1 MRKILECSQA
11 EEHELINKLGIML
24 RNAGFNASNS
34 TLVAVSS
41 DYSSIAW
48 QILRHFLS
56 HDGEVCDGFTV
67 DVPYPDDA
75 WSGEFERLA
84 LQACKT
90 VFFRDNLILIE
101 AGVIRGS
108 NYRRLCDLIHKNF
121 PGQVIVTSTVFENV
135 HSAFKSEFVAR
146 YYDDETQDLTFWW
159 EAYNKHWPIDI
170 QERKRLASKAV
181 WGSGLSCADC
191 AKLEADQVKW
201 DPLKPPIGTRLVT
214 PMILVDENDVSS
226 HGSHCPG
233 MAIVK
238 DDAATATA
246 SNSVTQIVGEATGSE
261 EPARCVGMQ
270 GTSMETPR
278 LAGEL
283 ALLVGWLKR
292 FERVLSVEAKQPEPP
307 EPEVR
312 D

>member
-1 MRKILECSQA
+1 MRQVLECSQA

-67 DVPYPDDA
+67 DVPYPDQA
-75 WSGEFERLA
+75 WNWGFEHLA

-90 VFFRDNLILIE
+90 FIFKDNLILIE
-101 AGVIRGS
+101 AGVIRGT
-108 NYRRLCDLIHKNF
+108 NYRRLCDLIHKHY

-170 QERKRLASKAV
+170 Q
-181 WGSGLSCADC
+181 
-191 AKLEADQVKW
+191 Q
-201 DPLKPPIGTRLVT
+201 PT
-214 PMILVDENDVSS
+214 P
-226 HGSHCPG
+226 
-233 MAIVK
+233 
-238 DDAATATA
+238 
-246 SNSVTQIVGEATGSE
+246 
-261 EPARCVGMQ
+261 
-270 GTSMETPR
+270 
-278 LAGEL
+278 
-283 ALLVGWLKR
+283 
-292 FERVLSVEAKQPEPP
+292 
-307 EPEVR
+307 
-312 D
+312 

>member
-1 MRKILECSQA
+1 MRQILECSLA

-56 HDGEVCDGFTV
+56 HDGEVCEGFTI
-67 DVPYPDDA
+67 DVPYPDQVWDDRFARRALDA
-75 WSGEFERLA
+75 CRASLHRSMSCN
-84 LQACKT
+84 Q
-90 VFFRDNLILIE
+90 NLILIE

-108 NYRRLCDLIHKNF
+108 NYRNVVDLIQRHYPQHK
-121 PGQVIVTSTVFENV
+121 IVTTTLFENKG
-135 HSAFKSEFVAR
+135 STFKSDFVVK

-181 WGSGLSCADC
+181 WGSGLSCADR
-191 AKLEADQVKW
+191 AKLEADQVKR
-201 DPLKPPIGTRLVT
+201 DPLKPLIGTRLVT
-214 PMILVDENDVSS
+214 LMIPVDENDINS

-233 MAIVK
+233 MAIIK
-238 DDAATATA
+238 DDAVDAAM
-246 SNSVTQIVGEATGSE
+246 SRLEMQIWDEATGSE

-278 LAGEL
+278 LAGEV
-283 ALLVGWLKR
+283 ALLVAWLKR
-292 FERVLSVEAKQPEPP
+292 LGAEAKQPEPP
-307 EPEVR
+307 EEPA
-312 D
+312 

>member
-1 MRKILECSQA
+1 MRQILECSQA

-67 DVPYPDDA
+67 DVPYPDDV
-75 WSGEFERLA
+75 WSDEFERLA

-90 VFFRDNLILIE
+90 VCFSDNLILIE

-108 NYRRLCDLIHKNF
+108 NYRRLCDLIHENY
-121 PGQVIVTSTVFENV
+121 PGQVIVTSTVFENE

-146 YYDDETQDLTFWW
+146 YYDDEKQDLTFWW

-181 WGSGLSCADC
+181 WGSALRECGRLGFDPDSVPAPMTHRTQVWLPKHAGLD
-191 AKLEADQVKW
+191 EAE
-201 DPLKPPIGTRLVT
+201 TT
-214 PMILVDENDVSS
+214 SS
-226 HGSHCPG
+226 S
-233 MAIVK
+233 A
-238 DDAATATA
+238 
-246 SNSVTQIVGEATGSE
+246 TQIVDDTTGHTVDTKP
-261 EPARCVGMQ
+261 PAQ
-270 GTSMETPR
+270 
-278 LAGEL
+278 
-283 ALLVGWLKR
+283 
-292 FERVLSVEAKQPEPP
+292 
-307 EPEVR
+307 
-312 D
+312 

>member
-1 MRKILECSQA
+1 MRQILECSQA

-56 HDGEVCDGFTV
+56 HDGEVCEGFTV
-67 DVPYPDDA
+67 DVPYPDEEWDP
-75 WSGEFERLA
+75 GFEQLA

-90 VFFRDNLILIE
+90 VYLRDNLILIE

-108 NYRRLCDLIHKNF
+108 NYRRLCDLIHENY
-121 PGQVIVTSTVFENV
+121 PGQVIVTSTVFENE

-146 YYDDETQDLTFWW
+146 YYDDEKQDLTFWW

-181 WGSGLSCADC
+181 WGSGVCHAEAMR
-191 AKLEADQVKW
+191 AKQEERDAERKKLLDMPSIRHEPFFQIKEASATSA
-201 DPLKPPIGTRLVT
+201 IRVT
-214 PMILVDENDVSS
+214 PMILVDENDINS

-233 MAIVK
+233 MAIAI
-238 DDAATATA
+238 DDAAAA
-246 SNSVTQIVGEATGSE
+246 AMSRLEMQIWDEATGHT
-261 EPARCVGMQ
+261 VD
-270 GTSMETPR
+270 T
-278 LAGEL
+278 
-283 ALLVGWLKR
+283 K
-292 FERVLSVEAKQPEPP
+292 PP
-307 EPEVR
+307 TQ
-312 D
+312 

>member
-1 MRKILECSQA
+1 MRQILECSQA

-67 DVPYPDDA
+67 DVPYPDQA
-75 WSGEFERLA
+75 WNDEFERLA

-90 VFFRDNLILIE
+90 VCFNDNLILIE

-108 NYRRLCDLIHKNF
+108 NYRRLCDLIHKHY

-181 WGSGLSCADC
+181 WGSGLGGCGNPGFDPDGVPAPTTNQNQVFCAG
-191 AKLEADQVKW
+191 Q
-201 DPLKPPIGTRLVT
+201 
-214 PMILVDENDVSS
+214 DVGS

-233 MAIVK
+233 MAIAR
-238 DDAATATA
+238 DDAANATA
-246 SNSVTQIVGEATGSE
+246 SNSVTQIVDETIGST
-261 EPARCVGMQ
+261 VD
-270 GTSMETPR
+270 T
-278 LAGEL
+278 
-283 ALLVGWLKR
+283 
-292 FERVLSVEAKQPEPP
+292 EPP
-307 EPEVR
+307 AQ
-312 D
+312 

>member
-1 MRKILECSQA
+1 MRQILECSLA

-67 DVPYPDDA
+67 DVPYPDEA

-108 NYRRLCDLIHKNF
+108 NYRRMCDLIHENF

-135 HSAFKSEFVAR
+135 HSTFKSDFVVKF
-146 YYDDETQDLTFWW
+146 YDDETQDLTFWW

-181 WGSGLSCADC
+181 WGSGLGGCGNLGFDPDGVPAPMINRNQVFHAGLDKAATASSSVTQIVD
-191 AKLEADQVKW
+191 EATGSTVDTK
-201 DPLKPPIGTRLVT
+201 PLVGTRLVT
-214 PMILVDENDVSS
+214 PMILVDENDINS

-233 MAIVK
+233 MAIIK
-238 DDAATATA
+238 DDAVDAAM
-246 SNSVTQIVGEATGSE
+246 SRLEMQIWDEATGST
-261 EPARCVGMQ
+261 VD
-270 GTSMETPR
+270 T
-278 LAGEL
+278 
-283 ALLVGWLKR
+283 K
-292 FERVLSVEAKQPEPP
+292 PP
-307 EPEVR
+307 TQ
-312 D
+312 

>member
-1 MRKILECSQA
+1 MRIILECSQA
-11 EEHELINKLGIML
+11 EEHKLINKLGIIL

-56 HDGEVCDGFTV
+56 YDGEVCEGFTV
-67 DVPYPDDA
+67 DVPYPDQA

-108 NYRRLCDLIHKNF
+108 NYRRMCDLIHKNF

-181 WGSGLSCADC
+181 WGSGLGGCGNPGFALVC
-191 AKLEADQVKW
+191 EPAPMTNRNQVFRA
-201 DPLKPPIGTRLVT
+201 GQGVG
-214 PMILVDENDVSS
+214 S

-233 MAIVK
+233 MAIAK

-246 SNSVTQIVGEATGSE
+246 SSNAAQIVDEVTGST
-261 EPARCVGMQ
+261 VD
-270 GTSMETPR
+270 T
-278 LAGEL
+278 
-283 ALLVGWLKR
+283 
-292 FERVLSVEAKQPEPP
+292 EPP
-307 EPEVR
+307 TQ
-312 D
+312 

>member
-1 MRKILECSQA
+1 MRQILECSQA

-56 HDGEVCDGFTV
+56 HDGEVCEGFTV
-67 DVPYPDDA
+67 DVPYPDEE
-75 WSGEFERLA
+75 WNSSFEYWA
-84 LQACKT
+84 LHACKT
-90 VFFRDNLILIE
+90 FVFKDNLILIE

-121 PGQVIVTSTVFENV
+121 PGQVIVTSTVFENE

-146 YYDDETQDLTFWW
+146 YYDDEKQDLTFWW

-181 WGSGLSCADC
+181 WGSGMCHAEAMR
-191 AKLEADQVKW
+191 AKLEADQVKR
-201 DPLKPPIGTRLVT
+201 DPLQPLVGTRLVE
-214 PMILVDENDVSS
+214 PMKLAIHPTGKIYVVSEDYPEAETTS
-226 HGSHCPG
+226 SS
-233 MAIVK
+233 A
-238 DDAATATA
+238 
-246 SNSVTQIVGEATGSE
+246 TQIVDEVTG
-261 EPARCVGMQ
+261 
-270 GTSMETPR
+270 
-278 LAGEL
+278 LA
-283 ALLVGWLKR
+283 VDTK
-292 FERVLSVEAKQPEPP
+292 PP
-307 EPEVR
+307 VQ
-312 D
+312 

>member
-67 DVPYPDDA
+67 DVPYPDDT

-108 NYRRLCDLIHKNF
+108 NYRRMCDLIHENF
-121 PGQVIVTSTVFENV
+121 PGQVIVTSTLFENV

-170 QERKRLASKAV
+170 QVQSIV
-181 WGSGLSCADC
+181 
-191 AKLEADQVKW
+191 
-201 DPLKPPIGTRLVT
+201 GTRLVT
-214 PMILVDENDVSS
+214 PMILVDENDINS

-246 SNSVTQIVGEATGSE
+246 SNSVTQTVDEATGIE
-261 EPARCVGMQ
+261 ESA
-270 GTSMETPR
+270 
-278 LAGEL
+278 
-283 ALLVGWLKR
+283 
-292 FERVLSVEAKQPEPP
+292 
-307 EPEVR
+307 
-312 D
+312 